1 MSGARGVSANQV
13 ILVVFLKS
21 LFSKF
26 NLVSMDRI
34 FPLEFL
40 QENRKDESKT

>member
-26 NLVSMDRI
+26 NLVSTDTI

-40 QENRKDESKT
+40 QEKIND

>member
-26 NLVSMDRI
+26 NLASMDTV
-34 FPLEFL
+34 FPLGFL
-40 QENRKDESKT
+40 QENK